1 MPVSTLL
8 LYVRLDSLLK
18 MKNDE
23 SLSAVIIIT
32 TPQVVNLYLVPMFLL
47 AKPLLSRIPHAPT
60 RQLAP

>member
-1 MPVSTLL
+1 MYGLIR
-8 LYVRLDSLLK
+8 YLK

-32 TPQVVNLYLVPMFLL
+32 IPQVVNLCLVPMSLL
-47 AKPLLSRIPHAPT
+47 AKPLLSQILHAPT